1 MKTSE
6 LREAYLSFF
15 ENKGHRRIP
24 ASSLI
29 PRNDPTLLFTNSGMV
44 QFKDPLLGK
53 EDPGYKRATS
63 AQSCV
68 RAGGKHNDLENV
80 GYTARHHTF
89 FEMMGNFSFGD
100 YFKEETISWAWEF
113 IQKEMGLPEEKLWI
127 TVHPDDDDS
136 RKIWR
141 NKIGI

>member
-53 EDPGYKRATS
+53 EDPGYK
-63 AQSCV
+63 
-68 RAGGKHNDLENV
+68 
-80 GYTARHHTF
+80 
-89 FEMMGNFSFGD
+89 
-100 YFKEETISWAWEF
+100 
-113 IQKEMGLPEEKLWI
+113 
-127 TVHPDDDDS
+127 
-136 RKIWR
+136 
-141 NKIGI
+141 

>member
-15 ENKGHRRIP
+15 ENKGHRRIQP
-24 ASSLI
+24 ARLFLEMTPLCSLRI
-29 PRNDPTLLFTNSGMV
+29 RMV

-89 FEMMGNFSFGD
+89 EMMGNFSFGD

-127 TVHPDDDDS
+127 TVHPDDDES

-141 NKIGI
+141 

>member
-53 EDPGYKRATS
+53 EDRG
-63 AQSCV
+63 
-68 RAGGKHNDLENV
+68 
-80 GYTARHHTF
+80 
-89 FEMMGNFSFGD
+89 
-100 YFKEETISWAWEF
+100 ISVLRLLSHVSELAVN
-113 IQKEMGLPEEKLWI
+113 IMI
-127 TVHPDDDDS
+127 
-136 RKIWR
+136 
-141 NKIGI
+141 